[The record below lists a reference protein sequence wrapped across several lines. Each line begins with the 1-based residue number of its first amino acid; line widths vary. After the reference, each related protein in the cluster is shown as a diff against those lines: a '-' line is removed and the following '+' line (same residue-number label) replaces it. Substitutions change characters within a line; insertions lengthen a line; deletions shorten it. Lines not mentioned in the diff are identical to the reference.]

1 MKRAPMV
8 IVLPKQARAEP
19 LVQRARAA
27 LQIGLVGTAIRDL
40 DRAARLPAKDPFVIE
55 AREELT
61 KLHSQAADQMQGVK
75 AKIQKICSKP
85 LVDCKAGKKPG
96 TFCSHDVTEQVA
108 NLKRLIRVYNG
119 FQEVRDAEEL
129 LSKLRPLPG
138 YKQGNQR
145 TAEIRQIDLAKA
157 EILSGKYWP
166 AFRGLRRIG
175 AESKD
180 EWVKAMAEEEMAWL
194 RDDPKIGNVI
204 KMSLQA
210 EAFAKKQNRKQM
222 DMLQQAR
229 DRRESDPNA
238 ARQLYQ
244 KLIDEY
250 PLSSAAKLAKTEM
263 AAVTSR

>member
-1 MKRAPMV
+1 MV

-27 LQIGLVGTAIRDL
+27 LQIGLVGPAIRDL
-40 DRAARLPAKDPFVIE
+40 DRAARLPAKDPFVTE

-85 LVDCKAGKKPG
+85 LVDCKAGKNPG

-108 NLKRLIRVYNG
+108 NLNRLLRVYNG
-119 FQEVRDAEEL
+119 FQEVNAAHQEL

-145 TAEIRQIDLAKA
+145 TAETRQIDLAKKD
-157 EILSGKYWP
+157 ILLGKYWL
-166 AFRGLRRIG
+166 AFRGLRHIG
-175 AESKD
+175 AQSED
-180 EWVKAMAEEEMAWL
+180 ECVKEIVEAEMAWL

-210 EAFAKKQNRKQM
+210 EAFAKKKSQKQM
-222 DMLQQAR
+222 DTLQQAR
-229 DRRESDPNA
+229 GKRESDPRA

-263 AAVTSR
+263 AVVE